1 MFEYVYWKSLLI
13 VVSTS
18 LVVWSQVR
26 WFFLMRIVF
35 HAINHDEQHESLKL
49 SIALFFLCSLA

>member
-1 MFEYVYWKSLLI
+1 MCLVLILIMFV

-18 LVVWSQVR
+18 SVVLPQVR

-35 HAINHDEQHESLKL
+35 HAINHGEMK
-49 SIALFFLCSLA
+49 